1 MNYLDLICCLRQNP
15 DIENL
20 SVEIYIQGK
29 KLEKPSIDKLMEIQ
43 VYMVLSWRIINGKV
57 VADLI
62 SPENFQKEVAKL
74 YETKV

>member
-1 MNYLDLICCLRQNP
+1 MNFLDLICCLRQNP

-29 KLEKPSIDKLMEIQ
+29 KLEKPSIDKLVEIQ
-43 VYMVLSWRIINGKV
+43 VYKVLNWRILNGKV

-62 SPENFQKEVAKL
+62 SPENFEKEIKA
-74 YETKV
+74 YETEI